1 MTENKK
7 SKIVYIG
14 MSADLVHQGHLNI
27 IAEGCKLG
35 KVIIGLLTDQA
46 FLSESNVEGEEL
58 ECASCGNI
66 YSIVSGDPISDLE
79 LPSLKIYDII
89 EEEGEI
95 YLNL

>member
-46 FLSESNVEGEEL
+46 FLSERMQNNIKNLNREDVKS
-58 ECASCGNI
+58 I
-66 YSIVSGDPISDLE
+66 YSSV
-79 LPSLKIYDII
+79 Y
-89 EEEGEI
+89 
-95 YLNL
+95 